1 MVVDPPYDLVL
12 MLKILIL
19 QRLYNLSDDATEPYF
34 LLKNISS
41 RSIEVLDEL
50 DNRFI
55 SYSDILENKKV
66 DKIVDTR
73 TQSSK
78 KNFPS
83 PD

>member
-1 MVVDPPYDLVL
+1 
-12 MLKILIL
+12 MLAMIF
-19 QRLYNLSDDATEPYF
+19 SYF

>member
-1 MVVDPPYDLVL
+1 M
-12 MLKILIL
+12 IF
-19 QRLYNLSDDATEPYF
+19 SYF
-34 LLKNISS
+34 LLKKISS

>member
-1 MVVDPPYDLVL
+1 M
-12 MLKILIL
+12 IF
-19 QRLYNLSDDATEPYF
+19 SYF

-78 KNFPS
+78 RIFQAQINNLS
-83 PD
+83 S

>member
-1 MVVDPPYDLVL
+1 M
-12 MLKILIL
+12 IF
-19 QRLYNLSDDATEPYF
+19 SYF

-73 TQSSK
+73 TQLSK

>member
-1 MVVDPPYDLVL
+1 M
-12 MLKILIL
+12 IF
-19 QRLYNLSDDATEPYF
+19 SYF

-66 DKIVDTR
+66 DTR

>member
-1 MVVDPPYDLVL
+1 M
-12 MLKILIL
+12 IF
-19 QRLYNLSDDATEPYF
+19 SYF

-41 RSIEVLDEL
+41 HSIEVLDEL

>member
-1 MVVDPPYDLVL
+1 M
-12 MLKILIL
+12 IF
-19 QRLYNLSDDATEPYF
+19 SYF
-34 LLKNISS
+34 LLKKNSS

>member
-1 MVVDPPYDLVL
+1 MIFSY
-12 MLKILIL
+12 
-19 QRLYNLSDDATEPYF
+19 Y

>member
-1 MVVDPPYDLVL
+1 M
-12 MLKILIL
+12 IF
-19 QRLYNLSDDATEPYF
+19 SYF

-78 KNFPS
+78 KNFLS

>member
-1 MVVDPPYDLVL
+1 M
-12 MLKILIL
+12 IF
-19 QRLYNLSDDATEPYF
+19 SYF

-50 DNRFI
+50 ENRFI

>member
-1 MVVDPPYDLVL
+1 M
-12 MLKILIL
+12 IF
-19 QRLYNLSDDATEPYF
+19 SYF

-55 SYSDILENKKV
+55 SYSVILENKKV

>member
-1 MVVDPPYDLVL
+1 FSQFYT
-12 MLKILIL
+12 KIDFLE
-19 QRLYNLSDDATEPYF
+19 NFATEPYF

>member
-1 MVVDPPYDLVL
+1 M
-12 MLKILIL
+12 IF
-19 QRLYNLSDDATEPYF
+19 SYF

-50 DNRFI
+50 DNRFT